1 MTTDQDRLV
10 FVNDPA
16 AEQEDAAAHLPWK
29 VMVIDDDND
38 VHSLT
43 HMVLRDYQFEGRRL
57 EFLFGHSGQEAKRLM
72 EENPDTA
79 VLLLDVVM
87 EREEAGL
94 EAVDYIR
101 NRLGNRFVRIILR
114 TGQPGRAP
122 EQKVITSYDINDY
135 KEKTE
140 LTSQKLMTAV
150 TASLRAYRDLKIIE
164 ENRRGLEKIILAT
177 QSLFEMQSL
186 KKLATGILIQL
197 VALLELEE
205 GALYV
210 HPAGF
215 AATDNNES
223 LTLYAGTGLYEE
235 LIGKT
240 VQETSN
246 QQVIALVERALQR
259 QESFCEENVYV
270 GYFRTR
276 NGSLNLLFLQGS
288 KPLNALDKKLIA
300 IFSNNV
306 SLAFDNA
313 YANQEMLETQQE
325 LTFSLGAAVDS
336 HSQQAEFHLRRVAES
351 ARLLARLAGLSDEE
365 AELIWL
371 AAPLHDLGKI
381 AIPDTIL
388 TKPGRLSPEEWAIM
402 QAHTDV
408 GARLLKNNKQR
419 VLQAGAI
426 IAGMHHEQWD
436 GKGYPNG
443 LAGEEIPIFAR
454 ITSLVDVFDTL
465 SHDRHYEKSWK
476 INTIIDF
483 ITQNRAT
490 LFDPTLVDLFLLHLP
505 EFLQIQTSLPNPA
518 PHEPS
523 N

>member
-1 MTTDQDRLV
+1 MTTDRDQLEFVSDAQASLAAMSELV
-10 FVNDPA
+10 
-16 AEQEDAAAHLPWK
+16 PWK

-43 HMVLRDYQFEGRRL
+43 HMVLREFTFEGRKL
-57 EFLFGHSGQEAKRLM
+57 EFLFGHSGQDAKRLM
-72 EENPDTA
+72 EEHPDTA

-94 EAVDYIR
+94 EAVEYIR
-101 NRLGNRFVRIILR
+101 NTLGNRFVRIILR

-122 EQKVITSYDINDY
+122 EQRVITSYDINDY

-150 TASLRAYRDLKIIE
+150 TAALRAYRDLKIID

-177 QSLFEMQSL
+177 QSLFEVHSL

-215 AATDNNES
+215 AASDLDAD
-223 LTLYAGTGLYEE
+223 LTLYAGTGPYEE

-240 VQETSN
+240 VQDTGN
-246 QQVIALVERALQR
+246 PRAIALVEKALQR
-259 QESFCEENVYV
+259 QESFCEENCYV
-270 GYFRTR
+270 GYFRTK

-288 KPLNALDKKLIA
+288 KPLNALDQKLIA

-313 YANQEMLETQQE
+313 YTNQEMLETQQE

-336 HSQQAEFHLRRVAES
+336 HVHQSEYHLRRVAAS
-351 ARLLARLAGLSDEE
+351 ARLLANLAGLSEEE
-365 AELIWL
+365 AELLEL

-381 AIPDTIL
+381 AVPDTIL
-388 TKPGRLSPEEWAIM
+388 TKPGRLSPEEWSIM
-402 QAHTDV
+402 QAHTHV
-408 GARLLKNNKQR
+408 GARLLQNNKQR

-443 LAGEEIPIFAR
+443 LSGEEIPIFAR

-465 SHDRHYEKSWK
+465 AHDRYYEKSWK

-483 ITQNRAT
+483 ITQNRGT
-490 LFDPTLVDLFLLHLP
+490 LFDPDLVDLFLEHLP
-505 EFLQIQTSLPNPA
+505 EFQAIQTALPNPG
-518 PHEPS
+518 S
-523 N
+523 